1 MIIKSI
7 NPSNYQIIG
16 EVESTSEEQVLSL
29 IKKAREAQL
38 HWPGLS
44 LDDRCK
50 KVLSLSNLFAKYK
63 NELAEAMCTE
73 MGQPLTSCLAQV
85 DESIDYFESYV
96 KLAPSFFEPEV
107 VFEDDSQQH
116 IQIREQ
122 VGVIVAI
129 SPWNFPIHN
138 VPFQLGQGLIA
149 GNSIV
154 YKPSEEIPMF
164 AKLLE
169 KIVAESDLPQGVL
182 SLVIGGREI
191 GEFMVS
197 QPNIDLVLFT
207 GSSAAGSKITAEA
220 AKNEA
225 AKNSVPVL
233 TEMGGSAPGVIFEDA
248 DLDKILNF
256 AADMRFNNTGQY
268 CDGLKRLIVHES
280 LHDRV
285 IEGLRN
291 YAESKKVGDPS
302 DSNTDF
308 GPLVAERQLIKLK
321 AQVQDA
327 LDKGAKIIAGGKQ
340 PEGLSGA
347 FYEITV
353 LDNIS
358 FDMKVW
364 NEEVFG
370 PVLPVV
376 TFKTEEEAI
385 KLANDTEYGLG
396 AFIFTEDYDKY
407 LRVASKIKAGNI
419 GHNTTLYF
427 SPLTPF
433 GGYKNSGHGR
443 SQGIAGFEEVTQI
456 KVIVKGK

>member
-1 MIIKSI
+1 MKIKSI
-7 NPSNYQIIG
+7 NPSNNQLIG
-16 EVESTSEEQVLSL
+16 EFEETTKEQILSL
-29 IKKAREAQL
+29 IDEAHKAQL
-38 HWPGLS
+38 TWGGLS
-44 LDDRCK
+44 LEERCK
-50 KVLSLSNLFAKYK
+50 KVLSLSNLFVKYK
-63 NELAEAMCTE
+63 NELAEAMSVE
-73 MGQPLTSCLAQV
+73 MGQPLANCLDQV
-85 DESIDYFESYV
+85 DESVRYFESYV

-107 VFEDDSQQH
+107 VFEDDTQQH
-116 IQIREQ
+116 IQVRESL
-122 VGVIVAI
+122 GVIVAI

-138 VPFQLGQGLIA
+138 VPFQLGQALIA
-149 GNSIV
+149 RNCII

-164 AKLLE
+164 TKLLE
-169 KIVAESDLPQGVL
+169 KIVAESDLPRGVL
-182 SLVIGGREI
+182 SLVIGGRDI

-197 QPNIDLVLFT
+197 QPNINLVLFT
-207 GSSAAGSKITAEA
+207 GSSFAGNKITA
-220 AKNEA
+220 EA

-233 TEMGGSAPGVIFEDA
+233 TEMGGSAPGIIFEDA

-285 IEGLRN
+285 IEGLKN
-291 YAESKKVGDPS
+291 YAKIKKVGDPS

-308 GPLVAERQLIKLK
+308 GPLVAERQVVKLK

-340 PEGLSGA
+340 PECLNGA

-364 NEEVFG
+364 REEVFG

-407 LRVASKIKAGNI
+407 LRVASKIQAGNVA
-419 GHNTTLYF
+419 HNTAVYF

-456 KVIVKGK
+456 KVITKEK